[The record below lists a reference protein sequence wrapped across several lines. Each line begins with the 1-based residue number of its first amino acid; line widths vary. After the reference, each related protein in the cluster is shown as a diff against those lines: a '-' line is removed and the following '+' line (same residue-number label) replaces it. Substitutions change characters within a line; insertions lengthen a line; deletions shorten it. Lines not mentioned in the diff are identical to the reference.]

1 MSDQTSGAGSHP
13 SRGTSGGGIALVIL
27 GVISALIA
35 FGLLAGGSVL
45 MWADRTQR
53 DAAGY
58 LTSPTTRLE
67 SATYA
72 IAATDLNVAV
82 DAPGWHVAT
91 DALGSVRIVATDR
104 SSTAI
109 FIGIAPAADV
119 QTYLNGTAYDQ
130 LRGYS
135 MFPGTPAYTRHIGGA
150 PTAPGEQHFWRA
162 NIAGVG
168 TQSLTWKVESGRWAL
183 VLMNLDAS
191 SGVRAAVSVGATAP
205 FLFALGLGLLI
216 GGGIALLVA
225 CLLLFGGTG
234 MLRRGGGSQSR
245 ESSVNPSP
253 APAGAPPPPPPA
265 FPLPPPVP
273 VPSGT
278 GHALRIE
285 GRLDASPSR
294 WLWLVK
300 WFLLIPHLIVLVCLY
315 VAAIVLTVVAFF
327 AILFTGRYPRSIFD
341 FNVAVLRWSWRVGFF
356 GYSALGTDRY
366 PPFTFDVAGDYP
378 ATLDVKYPEHL
389 SRGLVLIKW
398 WLLAIPHYLIV
409 ALLVGGTTVAVHG
422 AYVTAVSVPYS
433 GLITLLV
440 LVAAVAMLFTK
451 RYPAGI
457 FDLVMGLN
465 RWVYRVLVYVLL
477 LRDEYPP
484 FRLDMGGQEPS
495 SMPGAPHPAPF
506 QPLGRSSAA
515 SGLNG

>member
-1 MSDQTSGAGSHP
+1 MSDQTYGAGSHP

-119 QTYLNGTAYDQ
+119 QTYLNGAAYDQ

-135 MFPGTPAYTRHIGGA
+135 MFPASQTYIRHTGGA

-162 NIAGVG
+162 TIAGMG

-191 SGVRAAVSVGATAP
+191 SGVTASVSVGATAP
-205 FLFALGLGLLI
+205 FLFALALGLLI
-216 GGGIALLVA
+216 AGGIALLVA
-225 CLLLFGGTG
+225 VLLFFGGSR
-234 MLRRGGGSQSR
+234 MLRGGGSQSR
-245 ESSVNPSP
+245 EGWVNPSP
-253 APAGAPPPPPPA
+253 AWGNAPPPPPPA
-265 FPLPPPVP
+265 FPLPPPAP

-278 GHALRIE
+278 GHALRME
-285 GRLDASPSR
+285 GRLDASLSR

-300 WFLLIPHLIVLVCLY
+300 WFLLIPHFIVLVCLY

-341 FNVAVLRWSWRVGFF
+341 FNVAVLRWSWRVGFYS
-356 GYSALGTDRY
+356 YSALGTDRY
-366 PPFTFDVAGDYP
+366 PPFTFGVAADYP
-378 ATLDVKYPEHL
+378 ATLAVEYPEHL

-422 AYVTAVSVPYS
+422 AYAASVPYS
-433 GLITLLV
+433 GLITVLV

-495 SMPGAPHPAPF
+495 SLPGAAYPAPPSPLGQPRPHPA
-506 QPLGRSSAA
+506 
-515 SGLNG
+515 